1 MSKVRCSSIK
11 GLNVPAS
18 GPEINLNK
26 FSHGQ
31 PLDLDSA
38 NITTGTLTISN
49 VQITTCNSTTLNATN
64 VVAKDRGQITF
75 NGDELLVPTGTDADR
90 PSSPTLGSIRCN
102 TTLTKMEMYTANG
115 GGVGV
120 AGWEVLG

>member
-11 GLNVPAS
+11 GLGVPTN

-31 PLDLDSA
+31 PLDLGGS

-49 VQITTCNSTTLNATN
+49 VKITTCNSTTLN
-64 VVAKDRGQITF
+64 VATF
-75 NGDELLVPTGTDADR
+75 NGVNQGTITFPTAGDAVMKIPNGTNANR
-90 PSSPTLGSIRCN
+90 PASPKTGSLRISTTDVAVQLYDGTGWVNLG
-102 TTLTKMEMYTANG
+102 
-115 GGVGV
+115 
-120 AGWEVLG
+120 

>member
-31 PLDLDSA
+31 PLDLDGA
-38 NITTGTLTISN
+38 NITTGTLTLN
-49 VQITTCNSTTLNATN
+49 TVTFTTSTSTTMNATN
-64 VVAKDRGQITF
+64 VVAKDRGQINL
-75 NGDELLVPTGTDADR
+75 NGDELLIPTGDTASR
-90 PSSPTLGSIRCN
+90 PSSPAFGSIRVN
-102 TTLTKMEMYTANG
+102 SELNQVEMYTNKG
-115 GGVGV
+115 GTPQ
-120 AGWEVLG
+120 WEKLG